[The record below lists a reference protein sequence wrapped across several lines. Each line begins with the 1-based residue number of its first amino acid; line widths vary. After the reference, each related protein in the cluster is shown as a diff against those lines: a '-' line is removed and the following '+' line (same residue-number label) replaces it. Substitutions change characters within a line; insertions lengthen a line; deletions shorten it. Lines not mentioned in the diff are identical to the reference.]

1 MTVSSPRAVAANII
15 ARVLAGQ
22 SLNRLLPAAL
32 DAADATQ
39 RPLCQELVYGTLR
52 EWPCL
57 AETCLSFLAKPLRRK
72 DQDVMAL
79 LCIGLYELAHLST
92 PPHAVVSETVNA
104 TRALKKSWATGVV
117 NGVLRAF
124 QRQSGV
130 TAETLSPAAQLALP
144 AWLHTELCSQ
154 YGDATEQIALAARH
168 RPPMTLRVNQLKNRR
183 DSYLQLL
190 AEAEIDATP
199 CTVSQDGVVL
209 SRPVDVA
216 LLPGFGEGKA
226 SVQDSAAQLVAGLL
240 APQVGERILDACAAP
255 GGKACHLLELQPA
268 LEELVALDISES
280 RLQRV
285 TENAARLDLKLTP
298 LVADACKLPE
308 TLLSKG
314 FDAIL
319 ADVPCS
325 ATGVMRRNP
334 DIKILRESDDIAGF
348 ARQQLAI
355 LEGLW
360 PALKPGGRLLYVTC
374 SVLAGENDEVVGRF
388 AAQHGAHIAA
398 LQLSTG
404 TPRQHGW
411 QTLPDQH
418 GGDGL
423 YFALLQ
429 RPTE

>member
-1 MTVSSPRAVAANII
+1 MTSPRAVAANII
-15 ARVLAGQ
+15 GRVVAGQ
-22 SLNRLLPAAL
+22 SLNRLLPDAL
-32 DAADATQ
+32 DAVDTAQ

-72 DQDVMAL
+72 DQDIMAL
-79 LCIGLYELAHLST
+79 LCIGCYELEHLST
-92 PPHAVVSETVNA
+92 PDHAVVSETVNA
-104 TRALKKSWATGVV
+104 TRALKKPWAKGLV
-117 NGVLRAF
+117 NGVLRAY
-124 QRQSGV
+124 QRQDGV
-130 TAETLSPAAQLALP
+130 AAKALSPAAQLALP
-144 AWLHTELCSQ
+144 AWLHIELCDQ
-154 YGDATEQIALAARH
+154 YGLAAEQIALAARH
-168 RPPMTLRVNQLKNRR
+168 RPPMTLRVNQIKSTRN
-183 DSYLQLL
+183 DYLRLL
-190 AEAEIDATP
+190 TEAGIDATP
-199 CTVSQDGVVL
+199 CAVSQDGVVL
-209 SRPVDVA
+209 SRPVDVS
-216 LLPGFGEGKA
+216 LLPGFSEGKA
-226 SVQDSAAQLVAGLL
+226 SVQDSAAQLVARVL
-240 APQVGERILDACAAP
+240 APKAGERILDACAAP

-268 LEELVALDISES
+268 IEELVALDISES
-280 RLQRV
+280 RLQSV
-285 TENAARLDLKLTP
+285 TENTARLDLQLTP
-298 LVADACKLPE
+298 LVADASGLPE
-308 TLLSKG
+308 TLMATP

-325 ATGVMRRNP
+325 ATGVIRRNP
-334 DIKILRESDDIAGF
+334 DIKILREPDDIAGF

-374 SVLAGENDEVVGRF
+374 SVLTAENDDVVGRF
-388 AAQHGAHIAA
+388 ASQHAAHIDTVM
-398 LQLSTG
+398 LSTG